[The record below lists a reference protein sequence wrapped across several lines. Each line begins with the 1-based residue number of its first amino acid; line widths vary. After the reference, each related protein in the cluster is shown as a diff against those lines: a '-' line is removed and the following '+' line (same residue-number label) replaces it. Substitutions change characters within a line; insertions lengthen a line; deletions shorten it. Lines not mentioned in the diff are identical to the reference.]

1 MAKSKRVKHMKIDA
15 TVEVQLHF
23 KGKRPELR
31 ILFPAKVAKQL
42 SKRLDNRYGKKK

>member
-1 MAKSKRVKHMKIDA
+1 MKVDA

-31 ILFPAKVAKQL
+31 ILFPSKVAAA
-42 SKRLDNRYGKKK
+42 SETTR